1 MKGRYVQVLR
11 LLRSALAATGLLAV
25 LDRAARRSRTALWV
39 RSWLAIYDLDDL
51 VALDA
56 PWWTFEAADT
66 VERFLAGRRGARV
79 FEWGSGASTVWLSR
93 RGAVVHSVEHDAA
106 WAEQM
111 ADVLPPSATLR
122 LVPAVPALPAG
133 PPGTPPG
140 ARSAKPGFEALDF
153 TAYVA
158 AIDDV
163 PGPLD
168 LVVIDGRARAAC
180 LDRAVG
186 RLAPGGMIVLDNV
199 ERARY
204 RAALAR
210 HGADL
215 EVRWTRGRTPTLP
228 YPTRTALVSRRTA
241 PA

>member
-1 MKGRYVQVLR
+1 P
-11 LLRSALAATGLLAV
+11 
-25 LDRAARRSRTALWV
+25 RRSRTALWV

-56 PWWTFEAADT
+56 PWWTFEAADA
-66 VERFLAGRRGARV
+66 VEHFLAGRRGARV

-106 WAEQM
+106 WAELM

-122 LVPAVPALPAG
+122 LVPAVLAG
-133 PPGTPPG
+133 HPGTPPG
-140 ARSAKPGFEALDF
+140 ARSAKPGFEELDF
-153 TAYVA
+153 AAYVA

-168 LVVIDGRARAAC
+168 LVVIDGRARSAC
-180 LDRAVG
+180 LDRAIG
-186 RLAPGGMIVLDNV
+186 RLAPGGLIVLDNV

-215 EVRWTRGRTPTLP
+215 DVRWTRGRTPTLP